1 MRIVQMLQLEQNPE
15 LIRQYRYFHSP
26 EGIWP
31 EILQGIKD
39 SGILEMEIYLL
50 DHYLCMIVDLPEHL
64 SWEEAMDRMAKAP
77 RQTEWEA
84 FVAQFQRAAANA
96 RSDEKWQR
104 MERIFHLYPTSAG
117 LFASNQ
123 HTDVSLL
130 SHVIC
135 FLAKTRVFFLI
146 RSSAI
151 SNGHSP
157 SK

>member
-1 MRIVQMLQLEQNPE
+1 MRNKHFHPQNIRDALLNVSSILGITDNFLFMRIVQMLQLEQNPE

-50 DHYLCMIVDLPEHL
+50 EHYLCMIVDLPEHL
-64 SWEEAMDRMAKAP
+64 SWEEAMERMAKAP

-104 MERIFHLYPTSAG
+104 MERIFHLYP
-117 LFASNQ
+117 N
-123 HTDVSLL
+123 
-130 SHVIC
+130 I
-135 FLAKTRVFFLI
+135 K
-146 RSSAI
+146 
-151 SNGHSP
+151 P
-157 SK
+157 

>member
-1 MRIVQMLQLEQNPE
+1 MRIVQMLELEQNPK

-50 DHYLCMIVDLPEHL
+50 EHYLCMIVDLPEHL
-64 SWEEAMDRMAKAP
+64 SWEEAMERMAKAP

-104 MERIFHLYPTSAG
+104 MERIFHLYP
-117 LFASNQ
+117 NEQ
-123 HTDVSLL
+123 
-130 SHVIC
+130 
-135 FLAKTRVFFLI
+135 
-146 RSSAI
+146 
-151 SNGHSP
+151 P
-157 SK
+157 